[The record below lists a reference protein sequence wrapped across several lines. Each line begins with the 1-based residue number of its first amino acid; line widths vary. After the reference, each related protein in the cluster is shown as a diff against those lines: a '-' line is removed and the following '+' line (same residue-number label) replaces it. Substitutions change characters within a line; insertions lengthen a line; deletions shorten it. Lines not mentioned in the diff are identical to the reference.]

1 MKIFSVILLAFLLS
15 GCATKTRF
23 YIYDRDTGILKEVG
37 QVEQEAKGAA
47 SIEKDDTKM
56 VVDTRQ
62 PTAWE
67 RFISPV
73 FQGVT
78 QGAKASVE
86 AK

>member
-1 MKIFSVILLAFLLS
+1 MKMTVWI
-15 GCATKTRF
+15 TYKT
-23 YIYDRDTGILKEVG
+23 ICK
-37 QVEQEAKGAA
+37 
-47 SIEKDDTKM
+47 DTKM